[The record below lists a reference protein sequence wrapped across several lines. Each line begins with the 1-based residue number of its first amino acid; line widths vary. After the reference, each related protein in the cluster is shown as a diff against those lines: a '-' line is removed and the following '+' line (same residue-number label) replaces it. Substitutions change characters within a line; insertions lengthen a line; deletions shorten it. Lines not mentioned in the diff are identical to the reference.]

1 MKVLVLGAGIV
12 GVAAAWYLADAGHE
26 VEVIDREAGAALGT
40 SWANAGQ
47 MPGAGVLPWVS
58 PAVPATILRHF
69 GKVDAPYLIHLKP
82 DPAIWLWAIG
92 FLRNCTRARVTEITA
107 NLRRL
112 AEFSLA
118 ETQAL
123 RAAEN
128 IIYDLSTR
136 GILHTFAKAEGFD
149 KAARA
154 AAQEPE
160 AARPRVLDRQAA
172 LALEPALAAR
182 PDMIAGALHYDRDES
197 GDCNKFATGLAA
209 AATRRGVRFNW
220 GETVTDIIVENGRAT
235 GARTNAGEQ
244 RADVVVMCLGSASA
258 PLTRRAGLRIPVYPV
273 KGYAATIP
281 VGPGAPDIAIMDRDI
296 KAGILRIGDRLRIA
310 GTAELAGYNTHLDT
324 RRARALLAAMMK
336 RFPEGGDA
344 SQAELWTGLRPMT
357 PNCLPLLGETPLP
370 GLMLNT
376 GHGSLGW
383 TLACGSGRVIAE
395 IVSGRP
401 APVDMRGLQLRRL
414 R

>member
-1 MKVLVLGAGIV
+1 
-12 GVAAAWYLADAGHE
+12 
-26 VEVIDREAGAALGT
+26 
-40 SWANAGQ
+40 
-47 MPGAGVLPWVS
+47 
-58 PAVPATILRHF
+58 
-69 GKVDAPYLIHLKP
+69 
-82 DPAIWLWAIG
+82 
-92 FLRNCTRARVTEITA
+92 
-107 NLRRL
+107 
-112 AEFSLA
+112 
-118 ETQAL
+118 
-123 RAAEN
+123 
-128 IIYDLSTR
+128 
-136 GILHTFAKAEGFD
+136 
-149 KAARA
+149 
-154 AAQEPE
+154 
-160 AARPRVLDRQAA
+160 
-172 LALEPALAAR
+172 
-182 PDMIAGALHYDRDES
+182 
-197 GDCNKFATGLAA
+197 
-209 AATRRGVRFNW
+209 
-220 GETVTDIIVENGRAT
+220 
-235 GARTNAGEQ
+235 
-244 RADVVVMCLGSASA
+244 
-258 PLTRRAGLRIPVYPV
+258 LRIPVYPV

-281 VGPGAPDIAIMDRDI
+281 GGPGAPDIAIMDRDI
-296 KAGILRIGDRLRIA
+296 KAGILRIGDRLRIG